1 MQNVSTVKSSKTSE
15 ALGGFE
21 PPISCLQD
29 RRINHYAT
37 EPCNKEVS
45 KSPLPDSYGRKTK
58 RANEHEDFA
67 ECNERKII
75 KNNRAPYGY

>member
-1 MQNVSTVKSSKTSE
+1 MKYLAQNHFSW
-15 ALGGFE
+15 ALFK
-21 PPISCLQD
+21 ITCQF
-29 RRINHYAT
+29 H
-37 EPCNKEVS
+37 
-45 KSPLPDSYGRKTK
+45 SPLPDSYGRKTK